1 MVSASSAAA
10 LIGFRFSSSYKIWYW
25 PGLSPSGRIENE
37 SGRICL
43 SRIPSPRSQ
52 SWGRAPVLICPNA
65 AFGPT
70 RTKIMGDAFEC
81 AIALFKVAP
90 SQMVR
95 EAMANRIIAAA
106 HHGVR
111 DMDQLVDAALVGT
124 GLTREAASVGGLV
137 TASGRI

>member
-1 MVSASSAAA
+1 MLASDT
-10 LIGFRFSSSYKIWYW
+10 I
-25 PGLSPSGRIENE
+25 
-37 SGRICL
+37 
-43 SRIPSPRSQ
+43 PRSQ

-124 GLTREAASVGGLV
+124 GLTRLGGPAPDNTAVMRASRG
-137 TASGRI
+137 

>member
-1 MVSASSAAA
+1 
-10 LIGFRFSSSYKIWYW
+10 
-25 PGLSPSGRIENE
+25 
-37 SGRICL
+37 
-43 SRIPSPRSQ
+43 
-52 SWGRAPVLICPNA
+52 VLICPNA

-124 GLTREAASVGGLV
+124 GLTRLGGPAPDNTPVMRASRG
-137 TASGRI
+137 